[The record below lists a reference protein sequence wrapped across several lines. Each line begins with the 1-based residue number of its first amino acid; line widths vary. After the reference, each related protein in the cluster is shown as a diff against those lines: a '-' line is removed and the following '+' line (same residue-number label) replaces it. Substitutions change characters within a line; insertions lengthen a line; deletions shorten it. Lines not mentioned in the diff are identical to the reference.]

1 MGISSGKQTNKPV
14 YNKQI
19 EGAGSALT
27 SAYNTA
33 APQIQQL
40 TDTVTGLAPDIAA
53 RYREGDA
60 GVNASRDY
68 NVKVLSGQYL
78 DEGNPHL
85 QAMIDDSGNDLR
97 NQMQA
102 ALGVRGLTGGSS
114 YADII
119 SKNLGKNTLALR
131 YQDYDNE
138 RTRMANSAGQAP
150 GIAGAAELPMGSL
163 LAASDAAQNPLRAA
177 VGYTAGL
184 GGLLGQYQTIKT
196 KQPWGPMV
204 AGGLANVAA
213 AYAGGG

>member
-60 GVNASRDY
+60 GVNAARDY

-114 YADII
+114 YA
-119 SKNLGKNTLALR
+119 
-131 YQDYDNE
+131 
-138 RTRMANSAGQAP
+138 
-150 GIAGAAELPMGSL
+150 AGAAVSGLRQRAHPHGQFGGTGAGHRWSRGTADG
-163 LAASDAAQNPLRAA
+163 LAPRCLRRGAEPASRGCRLYGGPRWTSRPIPDDQDQAA
-177 VGYTAGL
+177 VGSD
-184 GGLLGQYQTIKT
+184 GGRRSCECSGSLRGRRLECSATF
-196 KQPWGPMV
+196 
-204 AGGLANVAA
+204 ANR
-213 AYAGGG
+213 